1 MRVSLISNELNTL
14 RATIH
19 NYMTEH
25 ITLFPTTVLKQ
36 TRQVSSTEK
45 DIWFDLFLKHSN
57 ANGES
62 SDYIGFEQL
71 HLEESVSDFYNNTLT
86 QAVNEY
92 LKMLSV
98 STSMNLN
105 IYLTKSWFN
114 VTNRA
119 GINNHNH
126 AEHHISFV
134 YYPHVPQGNDA
145 GFVLLHG
152 GKHPNE
158 PYDGFLAVNTFD
170 QNQFNA
176 TQCNLNVS
184 EGTLY
189 LFPSD
194 LYHHI
199 DADYQPIQG
208 FHNKQDLNNSR
219 VCVAGDILLT
229 AQHSTYQRALPPL
242 ENWQKLNGNI

>member
-1 MRVSLISNELNTL
+1 MI
-14 RATIH
+14 
-19 NYMTEH
+19 EH
-25 ITLFPTTVLKQ
+25 ITLFPTTILKQ
-36 TRQVSSTEK
+36 QVTVSAEEK
-45 DIWFDLFLKHSN
+45 ALWFDLFLKHSN

-62 SDYIGFEQL
+62 SDYIGYEQL
-71 HLEESVSDFYNNTLT
+71 HLEECVANFYNDTIPK
-86 QAVNEY
+86 AVNEY

-119 GINNHNH
+119 GINRHNH

-134 YYPHVPQGNDA
+134 YYPHVPKNNNA
-145 GFVLLHG
+145 GLILEHS

-158 PYDGFLAVNTFD
+158 PYEGFLQTNTFD

-176 TQCNLNVS
+176 VTCNLPVS
-184 EGTLY
+184 EGILY
-189 LFPSD
+189 LYPSD
-194 LYHHI
+194 LYHYL

-208 FHNKQDLNNSR
+208 FHNKQDLINAR
-219 VCVAGDILLT
+219 VCVAGDMLLT

-242 ENWQKLNGNI
+242 EKWQKLNGNI